1 MNYYNKSGYVGDYKG
16 KAVYVINKEDYT
28 EDRIN
33 SEHIYAVK
41 RITDLKMDLVFQGC
55 KFAVMNCDG
64 TIKNVKKEPWVFKFK
79 KKKKKKEEKKEEV
92 KVDIDNY
99 DFNVDFSEYEVIV
112 NDVFKNLN
120 KWWEDLE
127 KEGS

>member
-1 MNYYNKSGYVGDYKG
+1 MNYYNKSGYAGDYRG
-16 KAVYVINKEDYT
+16 KAVYIVNKEDYT
-28 EDRIN
+28 KDKIN

-41 RITDLKMDLVFQGC
+41 HLTDLKMDLVFQGY

-64 TIKNVKKEPWVFKFK
+64 TIINVKKEPWVFKFK
-79 KKKKKKEEKKEEV
+79 KKPKKEDKREEV

-99 DFNVDFSEYEVIV
+99 DFSIDFSEYEVVV

-120 KWWEDLE
+120 KWWKDLE
-127 KEGS
+127 KEEF

>member
-1 MNYYNKSGYVGDYKG
+1 MNYYNKNGYGGDYRG
-16 KAVYVINKEDYT
+16 KAVYIVNKEDYT
-28 EDRIN
+28 KDKIN

-41 RITDLKMDLVFQGC
+41 HLTDLKMDLVFQGY

-64 TIKNVKKEPWVFKFK
+64 TIINVKKEPWVFKFK
-79 KKKKKKEEKKEEV
+79 KKPKKEDKREEV
-92 KVDIDNY
+92 KVDINNY
-99 DFNVDFSEYEVIV
+99 DFSIDFSEYEVVV

-127 KEGS
+127 KEGI